1 MNWLCKNCETINNS
15 EEFICEVCGKRRPVL
30 KYYRYDMSE
39 EYGTFN
45 LQWESEETTEV
56 YLLKKGK
63 KISLDVSGSYVLKN
77 CKNKETITLFLKNE
91 TAEYKSEITILYEKP
106 KIKLFEI
113 DKERI
118 LAGNKINV
126 TWETINSSKTQIT
139 GVGEV
144 NSKGNRLIKVEE
156 HEIRLIAENELG
168 QVEAIKTIEI
178 IPQPVIHRFS
188 SAHSNI
194 KAGKTTKLSWS
205 IDYAKA
211 ITLKSPTDEL
221 DVTVMSELE
230 VSPIE
235 DTTYTLIVL
244 AGDEKTLISKEI
256 TIRVLKDVAINDF
269 SSDIPQTLES
279 QPVLLRWNVAN
290 ADKIMLY
297 PNDIDVTQ
305 QTSIKVFPNR
315 TVIYRLVA
323 SNAIS
328 FKEQMVSVGVRPL
341 PKLDV
346 KVSDSLSRL
355 QIPKC
360 EIDLTSLTTSI
371 KETDLDRWM
380 LSPIEQ
386 DITKKMWR
394 KGLWNKLKNILS
406 PKIKLK

>member
-63 KISLDVSGSYVLKN
+63 KISLDVSGSYLLKN

-91 TAEYKSEITILYEKP
+91 IAEYKSEITILYEKP

-144 NSKGNRLIKVEE
+144 NSMGNRLIKVEE

-188 SAHSNI
+188 SDHSNI

-205 IDYAKA
+205 IDYAKT

-279 QPVLLRWNVAN
+279 QPVVLRWNVAN

-297 PNDIDVTQ
+297 PNDIDVTK

-328 FKEQMVSVGVRPL
+328 IKEQMVSVGVRPL

-355 QIPKC
+355 QIPNC

-380 LSPIEQ
+380 LSPTEQ
-386 DITKKMWR
+386 SITKKMWR

-406 PKIKLK
+406 PKIKLQ

>member
-63 KISLDVSGSYVLKN
+63 KILLDVSGSYVLKN

-188 SAHSNI
+188 SVHSNI

-328 FKEQMVSVGVRPL
+328 IKEQMVSVGVRPL